1 MFSIKSRKHDDIMEK
16 YRCFLY
22 YSYTRP
28 SFLEGLARI
37 FDLGGT
43 LRNDYKPTR
52 TVYEIDVAAMRSD
65 WIEIGRDID
74 GAIGAYADGGTSERL
89 TYE

>member
-1 MFSIKSRKHDDIMEK
+1 MFFIKSRKHEDIMDK
-16 YRCFLY
+16 YRRFLY
-22 YSYTRP
+22 YSYNRP

-65 WIEIGRDID
+65 WIEIGRDIYE
-74 GAIGAYADGGTSERL
+74 AIGAYADGGTSER
-89 TYE
+89 

>member
-1 MFSIKSRKHDDIMEK
+1 MFSINLRKHDDVMEK
-16 YRCFLY
+16 YRKYLY
-22 YSYTRP
+22 CSYTRP

-43 LRNDYKPTR
+43 LRSDYKPTR
-52 TVYEIDVAAMRSD
+52 AVYEIDVAAMRSD

-74 GAIGAYADGGTSERL
+74 SAIGAYADGGTSER
-89 TYE
+89 